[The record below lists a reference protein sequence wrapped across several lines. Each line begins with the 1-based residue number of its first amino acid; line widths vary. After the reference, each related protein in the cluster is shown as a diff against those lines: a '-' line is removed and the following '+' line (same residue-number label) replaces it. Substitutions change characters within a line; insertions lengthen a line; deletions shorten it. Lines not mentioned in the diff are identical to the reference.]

1 MRFTALALLGVL
13 SVLAFSCKK
22 DDATDS
28 AKVYRRQVYNYRFN
42 SGQVV
47 GKPAY
52 YNRRVR
58 LDSMRA
64 MMVLEEKPYNQTLIT
79 VSLYNAP
86 GGQVFPVGV
95 RRVDTTY
102 WGYADDFDARVF
114 AKQMAGKGPGSVL
127 TDSVRS
133 RYSFDYL
140 TKEYDGYFIVQDVIA
155 PDTTYRIDTTSSAVF
170 PVFGTFAR

>member
-1 MRFTALALLGVL
+1 MRFPFIALLGIL

-22 DDATDS
+22 DDSADS

-42 SGQVV
+42 SGQVL

-64 MMVLEEKPYNQTLIT
+64 MVVLEEQPYNQTLIT

-95 RRVDTTY
+95 RRVDSTY
-102 WGYADDFDARVF
+102 WGYADAFDVSVF
-114 AKQMAGKGPGSVL
+114 AKKMTGKGLNSVVS
-127 TDSVRS
+127 DSNRS
-133 RYSFDYL
+133 RYSYDFL
-140 TKEYDGYFIVQDVIA
+140 TKEYDGYFLVKDVIA
-155 PDTTYRIDTTSSAVF
+155 PDTALHIDTTSSAVF
-170 PVFGTFAR
+170 PIFGTFAR